1 MPASHDPKLKEEA
14 RRLMEEEGFTLTE
27 TARKVGVSKT
37 VISDWATAGEWR
49 RTEVIR
55 QVRIQEQKLVT
66 DPVLD
71 AAIQRLDK
79 MPRSQR
85 EAEYDEA
92 MHRWATAVPILLKQI
107 PHNELVTK
115 ADKVAKL
122 IEVSR
127 KVLGKDESKA
137 RPAML
142 SVGILSSAPIP
153 SRISQPLELADAE
166 VDTLTGDAVRVA
178 G

>member
-27 TARKVGVSKT
+27 TARRVGVSKT

-49 RTEVIR
+49 RTEVVR

-71 AAIQRLDK
+71 AAIKRLTT
-79 MPRSQR
+79 MPRGQR

-92 MHRWATAVPILLKQI
+92 MHLWATSIPILLKQI

-115 ADKVAKL
+115 ADKVSKL

-127 KVLGKDESKA
+127 KVLGKEEGKSK
-137 RPAML
+137 PAML
-142 SVGILSSAPIP
+142 SVGILSSSPIP
-153 SRISQPLELADAE
+153 SRIPEPLEILDAQ
-166 VDTLTGDAVRVA
+166 VDTLTEDAV
-178 G
+178 